1 MELSYAAYNY
11 PNGEE
16 LPIIPGAFMGD
27 FTKTAGM
34 LLEDNGFVNI
44 SEYNYTSDSR
54 AAHTIGC
61 RFVEFP
67 GTRNLQSNNIG
78 GNYNVHQHNGTN
90 IQLPVRD
97 LLDSVCIR
105 DYDQGRA
112 DFRDNTL
119 ITGEDTEIST
129 SHDDEIETK
138 PLVVVDIR
146 GSVTVS
152 DWINDVMTQFD
163 SENNRF
169 AAFADEIFTNVENF
183 YSVSENGSFGRNSS
197 SDYNH
202 KLATWAME
210 LSYAAY
216 NYPNGE
222 ELPIIPGAFMGD
234 FTKTAGMLLED
245 NGFVNISEYNYTS
258 DSRAAHTIGWR
269 PINVDVSETS
279 QIINDAGG
287 MDNVYQYNIDDKG
300 SVLYNLLDSV
310 RVHKCNSSW
319 VDRGTDTR
327 LDRSTFEADKINEG
341 TIVSSSVQRTL
352 LEDNGF
358 VNISEYNYTSDS
370 RAAHTI
376 GWRPINVDV
385 SETSQIINDAG
396 GMDNVY
402 QYNIDDKGSVLY
414 NLLDQ
419 LRVDR
424 SAHLF
429 DERRDTGADRYDSIT
444 NSQSFAA
451 GNKILKPLLVV
462 DIRGSVTWWDWV
474 NDIGAQAL
482 PFNNRF
488 AALAE
493 EVFTNVENYLSSVGL
508 QDPIILITGHSMGAA
523 IANILAARLN
533 ETMDSGNIYAYTFAT
548 QLDRVS
554 NCFNNIDSYGNVT
567 AVTASDYN
575 HRLATWAMELSYAA
589 YNYPNGEELPIIPGA
604 FMGDFVKSANTLL
617 SENGFV
623 NITDLN
629 YGSNES
635 GAHTIGWRPIG
646 GVDTGLLQISD
657 DIGGNDNVGWDNTS
671 DEELYVWN
679 FLDRLRTLD
688 GNSGRADSGN
698 VAVLAG
704 KDNVVD
710 VIQSSAIRTM
720 PLVVVDV
727 RGSVTL
733 SDWINDVMT
742 QFDSE
747 NNRFAAFA
755 DEIFTNVE
763 NFYSVSEN
771 GSFGRN
777 SSSDYNHKLATWAM
791 ELSYAAYNYPNGEEL
806 PIIPGAFMG
815 DFTKTAGM
823 LLEDNGFVNVVNYKY
838 ETSDSGAHTIGC
850 RFVEFPENENMQLND
865 GLGGNI
871 DVSQHYGTN
880 IQLPVRDLL
889 DSVCILERN
898 SHGSDRVAD
907 TRMDR
912 DTFRSDKISTDTT
925 SLLNTKRLD
934 GLVVVDIRG
943 SVTAMDWYNDIMTQ
957 LSAKSNRF
965 AALAEEMLTNVNNY
979 IRLMGLQDPIILVT
993 GHSMGAAIANI
1004 LAARLNGIMDP
1015 DNVYAYTFATP
1026 RTVNEAVSGNQAVN
1040 YPNIFNILNSNDA
1053 VTYVPSS
1060 FFSIEEHWRR
1070 HGIDLYINMPY
1081 SESNDTDLSGMLCH
1095 AMPVYLNWLNSSEDL
1110 SLQEMLTLSEEARVR
1125 GLLPIIVKIKCP
1137 VGVTIKDSNGNII
1150 GYESQQE
1157 NAVYPD
1163 MLNRGVVS
1171 WIEEDGA
1178 KMFFIP
1184 SIADAA
1190 SIEIEAYD
1198 YGSMNFTVGS
1208 VDASTESEIKT
1219 LNNISLYPGKEFIA
1233 DISEDV
1239 PVEDTQLFITENGE
1253 TVGEVTETNPH
1264 LKGTRVWH
1272 EVCLNGE
1279 KEFVATY
1286 WSFTTD
1292 KTVTEIHARNKYG
1305 GYAYLKPDDSWVK
1318 IVEDGDSLIWTV
1330 AMCYKDAVD
1339 HVYNVSVNS
1348 NGEWHTYENAL
1359 HVHVPQEYADIN
1371 REYFSSNATST
1382 NTATIPAAVP
1392 YYTVIDPTDN

>member
-1 MELSYAAYNY
+1 MKKIYKNYCLANDGSDTRTGTITLSTAH
-11 PNGEE
+11 GTES
-16 LPIIPGAFMGD
+16 
-27 FTKTAGM
+27 KT
-34 LLEDNGFVNI
+34 I
-44 SEYNYTSDSR
+44 
-54 AAHTIGC
+54 
-61 RFVEFP
+61 
-67 GTRNLQSNNIG
+67 
-78 GNYNVHQHNGTN
+78 
-90 IQLPVRD
+90 
-97 LLDSVCIR
+97 
-105 DYDQGRA
+105 
-112 DFRDNTL
+112 
-119 ITGEDTEIST
+119 
-129 SHDDEIETK
+129 
-138 PLVVVDIR
+138 
-146 GSVTVS
+146 SVTQLDKVS
-152 DWINDVMTQFD
+152 NY
-163 SENNRF
+163 
-169 AAFADEIFTNVENF
+169 F

-234 FTKTAGMLLED
+234 FTQTAGMLLED

-269 PINVDVSETS
+269 PVEVAVSETS
-279 QIINDAGG
+279 QIIND
-287 MDNVYQYNIDDKG
+287 V
-300 SVLYNLLDSV
+300 
-310 RVHKCNSSW
+310 
-319 VDRGTDTR
+319 
-327 LDRSTFEADKINEG
+327 
-341 TIVSSSVQRTL
+341 
-352 LEDNGF
+352 
-358 VNISEYNYTSDS
+358 
-370 RAAHTI
+370 
-376 GWRPINVDV
+376 
-385 SETSQIINDAG
+385 G

-493 EVFTNVENYLSSVGL
+493 EVFTNVENYLSSTGL
-508 QDPIILITGHSMGAA
+508 QDPIILI
-523 IANILAARLN
+523 
-533 ETMDSGNIYAYTFAT
+533 
-548 QLDRVS
+548 
-554 NCFNNIDSYGNVT
+554 
-567 AVTASDYN
+567 
-575 HRLATWAMELSYAA
+575 
-589 YNYPNGEELPIIPGA
+589 
-604 FMGDFVKSANTLL
+604 
-617 SENGFV
+617 
-623 NITDLN
+623 
-629 YGSNES
+629 
-635 GAHTIGWRPIG
+635 
-646 GVDTGLLQISD
+646 
-657 DIGGNDNVGWDNTS
+657 
-671 DEELYVWN
+671 
-679 FLDRLRTLD
+679 
-688 GNSGRADSGN
+688 
-698 VAVLAG
+698 
-704 KDNVVD
+704 
-710 VIQSSAIRTM
+710 
-720 PLVVVDV
+720 
-727 RGSVTL
+727 
-733 SDWINDVMT
+733 
-742 QFDSE
+742 
-747 NNRFAAFA
+747 
-755 DEIFTNVE
+755 
-763 NFYSVSEN
+763 
-771 GSFGRN
+771 
-777 SSSDYNHKLATWAM
+777 
-791 ELSYAAYNYPNGEEL
+791 
-806 PIIPGAFMG
+806 
-815 DFTKTAGM
+815 
-823 LLEDNGFVNVVNYKY
+823 
-838 ETSDSGAHTIGC
+838 
-850 RFVEFPENENMQLND
+850 
-865 GLGGNI
+865 
-871 DVSQHYGTN
+871 
-880 IQLPVRDLL
+880 
-889 DSVCILERN
+889 
-898 SHGSDRVAD
+898 
-907 TRMDR
+907 
-912 DTFRSDKISTDTT
+912 
-925 SLLNTKRLD
+925 
-934 GLVVVDIRG
+934 
-943 SVTAMDWYNDIMTQ
+943 
-957 LSAKSNRF
+957 
-965 AALAEEMLTNVNNY
+965 
-979 IRLMGLQDPIILVT
+979 T

-1081 SESNDTDLSGMLCH
+1081 SVSNDTDLSGMLCH

-1264 LKGTRVWH
+1264 LKGVEVWH
-1272 EVCLNGE
+1272 EVKTDN
-1279 KEFVATY
+1279 VVTRH
-1286 WSFTTD
+1286 SFIVD
-1292 KTVTEIHARNKYG
+1292 DTVTEIRLRDEQG
-1305 GYAYLKPDDSWVK
+1305 GTYFLKPNSSWVT
-1318 IVEDGDSLIWTV
+1318 IVEDGDNFRWTGGMSYIK
-1330 AMCYKDAVD
+1330 AGDF
-1339 HVYNVSVNS
+1339 VYDVLVNS
-1348 NGEWHTYENAL
+1348 NGEWYTYENAL
-1359 HVHVPQEYADIN
+1359 YVHVPQEYADIN
-1371 REYFSSNATST
+1371 KEYFSSNATPT

>member
-1 MELSYAAYNY
+1 MKKNLLLKRILSAVLTIVLLASAIPVSLAVQELFTEELPAQIVREVPELREESVKHFLCDDGSYIAATYAEPVHYNENGVWKEIDNRLILNSNKLSASGEPTYTTRAGLAVSIPQNFADGQKITAENKGYEISFGIKADQAGVAIGRGASVVAVDELMSNAGAQVSAAPQSVSSVVADAELTADVIEERNAELMVVENQAGAVQYRNILPSTNLEYAVTSSSVKESIVVREPQSEYKYYFDMDLDGLTPVENNDGSISLTESGDTASEIFWIEAPYMYDANSDESFAVTMSLTEVEGKYVLAVEADKDWINAADRAFPVVIDPTLHLSGTYIDDAFVISGLQMNSLRRGKELRVGRNLTNLTRTYMKIKMPVNISAQSVIQEATLKLKKASYFQALGQSNVNINVYDFKSNSWSFDSLEWNSQPYGNGDNAFRSHGDDLLDSVPATKETETYSFDILNAVKRWIATGDNRGIALVSSEETSKAQVDLHSSRVSTSSDRPSLTIKYSLPGIGRVSLMLDQTAQTSQSIEVACNGAWTATTDSSWITVSPSSGSGLSSIRITVRKNRSIDPRTGHVTVKTGSTMLGVLRVTQAGSKLMLDTNAVTAYYKETNAVINVSSAEDWTVETPNWIVATPSSGSGNTAVTVRILENEGNGIRDDRIRFSTASDSEEVAVTQLDRVSSCFNNIDSYGNVTAVTASDYNHRLATWAMELSYAAYNY

-27 FTKTAGM
+27 FTQTAGM

-90 IQLPVRD
+90 IQLPVR
-97 LLDSVCIR
+97 
-105 DYDQGRA
+105 
-112 DFRDNTL
+112 
-119 ITGEDTEIST
+119 
-129 SHDDEIETK
+129 
-138 PLVVVDIR
+138 
-146 GSVTVS
+146 
-152 DWINDVMTQFD
+152 
-163 SENNRF
+163 
-169 AAFADEIFTNVENF
+169 
-183 YSVSENGSFGRNSS
+183 
-197 SDYNH
+197 
-202 KLATWAME
+202 
-210 LSYAAY
+210 
-216 NYPNGE
+216 
-222 ELPIIPGAFMGD
+222 
-234 FTKTAGMLLED
+234 
-245 NGFVNISEYNYTS
+245 
-258 DSRAAHTIGWR
+258 
-269 PINVDVSETS
+269 
-279 QIINDAGG
+279 
-287 MDNVYQYNIDDKG
+287 
-300 SVLYNLLDSV
+300 
-310 RVHKCNSSW
+310 
-319 VDRGTDTR
+319 
-327 LDRSTFEADKINEG
+327 
-341 TIVSSSVQRTL
+341 
-352 LEDNGF
+352 
-358 VNISEYNYTSDS
+358 
-370 RAAHTI
+370 
-376 GWRPINVDV
+376 
-385 SETSQIINDAG
+385 
-396 GMDNVY
+396 
-402 QYNIDDKGSVLY
+402 

-419 LRVDR
+419 LCVDR

-474 NDIGAQAL
+474 NDIGTQAL

-493 EVFTNVENYLSSVGL
+493 EVFTNVENYLSS
-508 QDPIILITGHSMGAA
+508 T
-523 IANILAARLN
+523 
-533 ETMDSGNIYAYTFAT
+533 
-548 QLDRVS
+548 
-554 NCFNNIDSYGNVT
+554 
-567 AVTASDYN
+567 
-575 HRLATWAMELSYAA
+575 
-589 YNYPNGEELPIIPGA
+589 
-604 FMGDFVKSANTLL
+604 
-617 SENGFV
+617 
-623 NITDLN
+623 
-629 YGSNES
+629 
-635 GAHTIGWRPIG
+635 
-646 GVDTGLLQISD
+646 
-657 DIGGNDNVGWDNTS
+657 
-671 DEELYVWN
+671 
-679 FLDRLRTLD
+679 
-688 GNSGRADSGN
+688 
-698 VAVLAG
+698 
-704 KDNVVD
+704 
-710 VIQSSAIRTM
+710 
-720 PLVVVDV
+720 
-727 RGSVTL
+727 
-733 SDWINDVMT
+733 
-742 QFDSE
+742 
-747 NNRFAAFA
+747 
-755 DEIFTNVE
+755 
-763 NFYSVSEN
+763 
-771 GSFGRN
+771 
-777 SSSDYNHKLATWAM
+777 
-791 ELSYAAYNYPNGEEL
+791 
-806 PIIPGAFMG
+806 
-815 DFTKTAGM
+815 
-823 LLEDNGFVNVVNYKY
+823 
-838 ETSDSGAHTIGC
+838 
-850 RFVEFPENENMQLND
+850 
-865 GLGGNI
+865 
-871 DVSQHYGTN
+871 
-880 IQLPVRDLL
+880 
-889 DSVCILERN
+889 
-898 SHGSDRVAD
+898 
-907 TRMDR
+907 
-912 DTFRSDKISTDTT
+912 
-925 SLLNTKRLD
+925 
-934 GLVVVDIRG
+934 
-943 SVTAMDWYNDIMTQ
+943 
-957 LSAKSNRF
+957 
-965 AALAEEMLTNVNNY
+965 
-979 IRLMGLQDPIILVT
+979 GLQDPIILVT

-1053 VTYVPSS
+1053 ITYVPLTLTLPVVNY
-1060 FFSIEEHWRR
+1060 WKR
-1070 HGIDLYINMPY
+1070 HGIDLYINMPF

-1125 GLLPIIVKIKCP
+1125 GLLPIIAKIKCP

-1163 MLNRGVVS
+1163 MLDNGVMS

-1371 REYFSSNATST
+1371 REYFSSNATPT

-1392 YYTVIDPTDN
+1392 YYTDPTDN

>member
-1 MELSYAAYNY
+1 
-11 PNGEE
+11 
-16 LPIIPGAFMGD
+16 
-27 FTKTAGM
+27 
-34 LLEDNGFVNI
+34 
-44 SEYNYTSDSR
+44 
-54 AAHTIGC
+54 
-61 RFVEFP
+61 
-67 GTRNLQSNNIG
+67 
-78 GNYNVHQHNGTN
+78 
-90 IQLPVRD
+90 
-97 LLDSVCIR
+97 
-105 DYDQGRA
+105 
-112 DFRDNTL
+112 
-119 ITGEDTEIST
+119 
-129 SHDDEIETK
+129 
-138 PLVVVDIR
+138 
-146 GSVTVS
+146 
-152 DWINDVMTQFD
+152 
-163 SENNRF
+163 
-169 AAFADEIFTNVENF
+169 
-183 YSVSENGSFGRNSS
+183 
-197 SDYNH
+197 
-202 KLATWAME
+202 
-210 LSYAAY
+210 
-216 NYPNGE
+216 
-222 ELPIIPGAFMGD
+222 
-234 FTKTAGMLLED
+234 
-245 NGFVNISEYNYTS
+245 
-258 DSRAAHTIGWR
+258 
-269 PINVDVSETS
+269 
-279 QIINDAGG
+279 
-287 MDNVYQYNIDDKG
+287 
-300 SVLYNLLDSV
+300 
-310 RVHKCNSSW
+310 
-319 VDRGTDTR
+319 
-327 LDRSTFEADKINEG
+327 
-341 TIVSSSVQRTL
+341 
-352 LEDNGF
+352 
-358 VNISEYNYTSDS
+358 
-370 RAAHTI
+370 
-376 GWRPINVDV
+376 
-385 SETSQIINDAG
+385 
-396 GMDNVY
+396 
-402 QYNIDDKGSVLY
+402 
-414 NLLDQ
+414 
-419 LRVDR
+419 
-424 SAHLF
+424 
-429 DERRDTGADRYDSIT
+429 
-444 NSQSFAA
+444 
-451 GNKILKPLLVV
+451 
-462 DIRGSVTWWDWV
+462 
-474 NDIGAQAL
+474 
-482 PFNNRF
+482 
-488 AALAE
+488 
-493 EVFTNVENYLSSVGL
+493 
-508 QDPIILITGHSMGAA
+508 
-523 IANILAARLN
+523 
-533 ETMDSGNIYAYTFAT
+533 
-548 QLDRVS
+548 
-554 NCFNNIDSYGNVT
+554 
-567 AVTASDYN
+567 
-575 HRLATWAMELSYAA
+575 
-589 YNYPNGEELPIIPGA
+589 
-604 FMGDFVKSANTLL
+604 
-617 SENGFV
+617 
-623 NITDLN
+623 
-629 YGSNES
+629 
-635 GAHTIGWRPIG
+635 
-646 GVDTGLLQISD
+646 
-657 DIGGNDNVGWDNTS
+657 
-671 DEELYVWN
+671 
-679 FLDRLRTLD
+679 
-688 GNSGRADSGN
+688 
-698 VAVLAG
+698 
-704 KDNVVD
+704 
-710 VIQSSAIRTM
+710 
-720 PLVVVDV
+720 
-727 RGSVTL
+727 
-733 SDWINDVMT
+733 
-742 QFDSE
+742 
-747 NNRFAAFA
+747 
-755 DEIFTNVE
+755 
-763 NFYSVSEN
+763 
-771 GSFGRN
+771 
-777 SSSDYNHKLATWAM
+777 M

>member
-1 MELSYAAYNY
+1 MSTAHGTES
-11 PNGEE
+11 
-16 LPIIPGAFMGD
+16 
-27 FTKTAGM
+27 KT
-34 LLEDNGFVNI
+34 I
-44 SEYNYTSDSR
+44 
-54 AAHTIGC
+54 
-61 RFVEFP
+61 
-67 GTRNLQSNNIG
+67 
-78 GNYNVHQHNGTN
+78 
-90 IQLPVRD
+90 
-97 LLDSVCIR
+97 
-105 DYDQGRA
+105 
-112 DFRDNTL
+112 
-119 ITGEDTEIST
+119 
-129 SHDDEIETK
+129 
-138 PLVVVDIR
+138 
-146 GSVTVS
+146 SVTQLDKVS
-152 DWINDVMTQFD
+152 NY
-163 SENNRF
+163 
-169 AAFADEIFTNVENF
+169 F

-310 RVHKCNSSW
+310 CVCDYDQGRNYFR
-319 VDRGTDTR
+319 DDTVVIEENTA
-327 LDRSTFEADKINEG
+327 LN
-341 TIVSSSVQRTL
+341 
-352 LEDNGF
+352 
-358 VNISEYNYTSDS
+358 
-370 RAAHTI
+370 
-376 GWRPINVDV
+376 
-385 SETSQIINDAG
+385 TSQ
-396 GMDNVY
+396 
-402 QYNIDDKGSVLY
+402 DD
-414 NLLDQ
+414 
-419 LRVDR
+419 
-424 SAHLF
+424 
-429 DERRDTGADRYDSIT
+429 
-444 NSQSFAA
+444 
-451 GNKILKPLLVV
+451 
-462 DIRGSVTWWDWV
+462 
-474 NDIGAQAL
+474 
-482 PFNNRF
+482 
-488 AALAE
+488 
-493 EVFTNVENYLSSVGL
+493 EVGT
-508 QDPIILITGHSMGAA
+508 
-523 IANILAARLN
+523 
-533 ETMDSGNIYAYTFAT
+533 
-548 QLDRVS
+548 
-554 NCFNNIDSYGNVT
+554 
-567 AVTASDYN
+567 
-575 HRLATWAMELSYAA
+575 
-589 YNYPNGEELPIIPGA
+589 
-604 FMGDFVKSANTLL
+604 K
-617 SENGFV
+617 
-623 NITDLN
+623 
-629 YGSNES
+629 
-635 GAHTIGWRPIG
+635 
-646 GVDTGLLQISD
+646 
-657 DIGGNDNVGWDNTS
+657 
-671 DEELYVWN
+671 
-679 FLDRLRTLD
+679 
-688 GNSGRADSGN
+688 
-698 VAVLAG
+698 
-704 KDNVVD
+704 
-710 VIQSSAIRTM
+710 

-727 RGSVTL
+727 RGSVTI

-763 NFYSVSEN
+763 NYL
-771 GSFGRN
+771 
-777 SSSDYNHKLATWAM
+777 SSTGVQN
-791 ELSYAAYNYPNGEEL
+791 
-806 PIIPGAFMG
+806 
-815 DFTKTAGM
+815 
-823 LLEDNGFVNVVNYKY
+823 
-838 ETSDSGAHTIGC
+838 
-850 RFVEFPENENMQLND
+850 
-865 GLGGNI
+865 
-871 DVSQHYGTN
+871 
-880 IQLPVRDLL
+880 
-889 DSVCILERN
+889 
-898 SHGSDRVAD
+898 
-907 TRMDR
+907 
-912 DTFRSDKISTDTT
+912 
-925 SLLNTKRLD
+925 
-934 GLVVVDIRG
+934 
-943 SVTAMDWYNDIMTQ
+943 
-957 LSAKSNRF
+957 
-965 AALAEEMLTNVNNY
+965 
-979 IRLMGLQDPIILVT
+979 PIILVT

-1015 DNVYAYTFATP
+1015 GNVYAYTFATP

-1040 YPNIFNILNSNDA
+1040 YPNIFNILNSNDV
-1053 VTYVPSS
+1053 VTYVPLT
-1060 FFSIEEHWRR
+1060 ITLPVVNYWKR

-1081 SESNDTDLSGMLCH
+1081 SESRETDILGMPCH
-1095 AMPVYLNWLNSSEDL
+1095 SMSVYLNWLNSSENL
-1110 SLQEMLTLSEEARVR
+1110 SLQEMLALSEEARVR
-1125 GLLPIIVKIKCP
+1125 GLLPIIAKIKCP

-1163 MLNRGVVS
+1163 MLDNGVMS

-1219 LNNISLYPGKEFIA
+1219 LNNISLYPGKEFTA

-1292 KTVTEIHARNKYG
+1292 KTVTEIHACNKYG

>member
-1 MELSYAAYNY
+1 MSTAHGTESKTISVTQLDKVSNYFYSVSENGSFGRNSSSDYNHKLATWAMELSYAAYNY

-54 AAHTIGC
+54 AAHTIGW
-61 RFVEFP
+61 RPINVDVSE
-67 GTRNLQSNNIG
+67 TSQIINDVG
-78 GNYNVHQHNGTN
+78 GMCNVYQYIIDDKGSVLYN
-90 IQLPVRD
+90 
-97 LLDSVCIR
+97 LLDSVCVC
-105 DYDQGRA
+105 DYDQGRNY
-112 DFRDNTL
+112 FRDNTL

-152 DWINDVMTQFD
+152 DWINDVMTQLD

-269 PINVDVSETS
+269 PVEVAVSETS
-279 QIINDAGG
+279 QIINDTGG
-287 MDNVYQYNIDDKG
+287 MGNVYQYNIDDKG

-341 TIVSSSVQRTL
+341 TIVSSSVQRMRSLIIVDIRGSVTLMDWLNDIRTQLPPPDNRFAALTDEIFTNVENFYSVSENGSFGRNSSSDYNHKLATWAMELSYAAYNYPNGEELPIIPGAFMGDFTKTAGML

-376 GWRPINVDV
+376 GWRPVEVAV
-385 SETSQIINDAG
+385 SETSQIINDTG
-396 GMDNVY
+396 GMGNVY

-493 EVFTNVENYLSSVGL
+493 EVFTNVEN
-508 QDPIILITGHSMGAA
+508 
-523 IANILAARLN
+523 
-533 ETMDSGNIYAYTFAT
+533 
-548 QLDRVS
+548 
-554 NCFNNIDSYGNVT
+554 
-567 AVTASDYN
+567 
-575 HRLATWAMELSYAA
+575 
-589 YNYPNGEELPIIPGA
+589 
-604 FMGDFVKSANTLL
+604 
-617 SENGFV
+617 
-623 NITDLN
+623 
-629 YGSNES
+629 
-635 GAHTIGWRPIG
+635 
-646 GVDTGLLQISD
+646 
-657 DIGGNDNVGWDNTS
+657 
-671 DEELYVWN
+671 
-679 FLDRLRTLD
+679 
-688 GNSGRADSGN
+688 
-698 VAVLAG
+698 
-704 KDNVVD
+704 
-710 VIQSSAIRTM
+710 
-720 PLVVVDV
+720 
-727 RGSVTL
+727 
-733 SDWINDVMT
+733 
-742 QFDSE
+742 
-747 NNRFAAFA
+747 
-755 DEIFTNVE
+755 
-763 NFYSVSEN
+763 FYSVSEN

-823 LLEDNGFVNVVNYKY
+823 LLEDNGFVNISEYNY
-838 ETSDSGAHTIGC
+838 TSDDRAAHTIGC
-850 RFVEFPENENMQLND
+850 RLVEFPESENLQLND
-865 GLGGNI
+865 YTGGI
-871 DVSQHYGTN
+871 DNVYQYSGADL
-880 IQLPVRDLL
+880 QLSVLDLL
-889 DSVCILERN
+889 DSLSVNRHTSL
-898 SHGSDRVAD
+898 
-907 TRMDR
+907 
-912 DTFRSDKISTDTT
+912 SDKRRDIGVDRYDSITD
-925 SLLNTKRLD
+925 SQSFSAGNIILKP
-934 GLVVVDIRG
+934 LVVVDIRG
-943 SVTAMDWYNDIMTQ
+943 SVTWWDWINDIGTQ
-957 LSAKSNRF
+957 VLAHNNRF
-965 AALAEEMLTNVNNY
+965 AALADEVLTNVESY
-979 IRLMGLQDPIILVT
+979 LSSIGLQDPIILIT

-1004 LAARLNGIMDP
+1004 LAARLNETMDSG
-1015 DNVYAYTFATP
+1015 NIYAYTFT
-1026 RTVNEAVSGNQAVN
+1026 
-1040 YPNIFNILNSNDA
+1040 
-1053 VTYVPSS
+1053 
-1060 FFSIEEHWRR
+1060 
-1070 HGIDLYINMPY
+1070 
-1081 SESNDTDLSGMLCH
+1081 
-1095 AMPVYLNWLNSSEDL
+1095 
-1110 SLQEMLTLSEEARVR
+1110 
-1125 GLLPIIVKIKCP
+1125 
-1137 VGVTIKDSNGNII
+1137 
-1150 GYESQQE
+1150 
-1157 NAVYPD
+1157 
-1163 MLNRGVVS
+1163 
-1171 WIEEDGA
+1171 
-1178 KMFFIP
+1178 
-1184 SIADAA
+1184 
-1190 SIEIEAYD
+1190 
-1198 YGSMNFTVGS
+1198 FT
-1208 VDASTESEIKT
+1208 
-1219 LNNISLYPGKEFIA
+1219 
-1233 DISEDV
+1233 
-1239 PVEDTQLFITENGE
+1239 
-1253 TVGEVTETNPH
+1253 
-1264 LKGTRVWH
+1264 RW
-1272 EVCLNGE
+1272 
-1279 KEFVATY
+1279 
-1286 WSFTTD
+1286 
-1292 KTVTEIHARNKYG
+1292 
-1305 GYAYLKPDDSWVK
+1305 
-1318 IVEDGDSLIWTV
+1318 
-1330 AMCYKDAVD
+1330 
-1339 HVYNVSVNS
+1339 
-1348 NGEWHTYENAL
+1348 
-1359 HVHVPQEYADIN
+1359 
-1371 REYFSSNATST
+1371 
-1382 NTATIPAAVP
+1382 
-1392 YYTVIDPTDN
+1392 